1 MMQLSPKTFCDT
13 FSSVNTSMPILT
25 GMEFMRRPA
34 RLSDALLHEYECVS
48 RMAHVRK
55 WDFDLYHFRDFIQ
68 DPQHAVVI
76 TNVQQTIQWVN
87 HGFANMTGYQIQEA
101 LGKKPSFL
109 QGKETDPLTRSAI
122 KACLL
127 EEKKFEG
134 KLINYRK
141 DGEPYWCDVRIEPIF
156 NEHQKLVNFI
166 AFEEEIV

>member
-76 TNVQQTIQWVN
+76 TNIQQTIQWVN

-101 LGKKPSFL
+101 LGKKPSFY
-109 QGKETDPLTRSAI
+109 K
-122 KACLL
+122 
-127 EEKKFEG
+127 EKKPTHLHDQRLRLVCW
-134 KLINYRK
+134 KRK
-141 DGEPYWCDVRIEPIF
+141 SLKE
-156 NEHQKLVNFI
+156 N
-166 AFEEEIV
+166 